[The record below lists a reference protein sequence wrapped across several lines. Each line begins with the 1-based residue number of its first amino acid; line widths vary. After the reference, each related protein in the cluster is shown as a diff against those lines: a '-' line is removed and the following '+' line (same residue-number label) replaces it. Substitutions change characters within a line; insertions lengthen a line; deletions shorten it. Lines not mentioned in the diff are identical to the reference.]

1 MALPKEHIKPK
12 KPLNFFMPN
21 FNSRFERVRYTV
33 FMIIFPSIAVI
44 AITALV
50 LVNMN
55 AATDYQRTELIII
68 GLNNTYIANENSMIR
83 DCEQDAR
90 IDFLGG
96 LSVEEIENNIRDCLL
111 SIPFHD
117 RAPDDIEIIIKT
129 GDGDA

>member
-1 MALPKEHIKPK
+1 MALPKEYIKPK
-12 KPLNFFMPN
+12 KPFFMPN

-33 FMIIFPSIAVI
+33 FMIIFPSIAII
-44 AITALV
+44 AIAAFV

-55 AATDYQRTELIII
+55 TETDFQRTQLVII

-96 LSVEEIENNIRDCLL
+96 LPLDEIENNIRDCLL
-111 SIPFHD
+111 SIPFQD
-117 RAPDDIEIIIKT
+117 RTPEDIEIVIKT
-129 GDGDA
+129 GDGEA